1 MHSTTTGHPTPEEL
15 IAFVDGDTTPTVAD
29 HVLGCGI
36 CTYEVDRMSTTQVSL
51 RQALY
56 RFDCPE
62 PHALGEYELDL
73 VAPDERVRIARH
85 TTECEA
91 CTAELHMLRDFLA
104 TDVAVPEPF
113 LSHVRR
119 VVATLLMPR
128 PELGLAGVRGA
139 ATALRQYHVEGATI
153 SLGAG
158 PERGTL
164 IGLVALDDAERTH
177 GEVRLLPIQAAPLVT
192 PLDEFGNFEYYD
204 LASGAYG
211 LEIQLA
217 DEIIVI
223 QHVQID

>member
-1 MHSTTTGHPTPEEL
+1 MHSTTAGHPTPEEL
-15 IAFVDGDTTPTVAD
+15 TAFVDGDITPEVAD
-29 HVLGCGI
+29 HVLGCGM
-36 CTYEVDRMSTTQVSL
+36 CTHEVDGMSTTQVSL

-73 VAPDERVRIARH
+73 VAPEERVRVARH
-85 TTECEA
+85 AAECDA
-91 CTAELHMLRDFLA
+91 CAAELHMLRDFLA
-104 TDVAVPEPF
+104 TDVTVPEPL

-139 ATALRQYHVEGATI
+139 ATALRQYQVEGAMI

-158 PERGTL
+158 SERGAL
-164 IGLVALDDAERTH
+164 IGLVALDDAERLH
-177 GEVRLLPIQAAPLVT
+177 GEVRLLPTQASPLVT
-192 PLDEFGNFEYYD
+192 PLDEFGNFEYFD
-204 LASGAYG
+204 LASGAYA
-211 LEIQLA
+211 LEIQLP

-223 QHVQID
+223 QHLQVD